1 MTPGRSEPQPLL
13 IFGEVSKNYPDAE
26 SGRVTALSRLSFKL
40 SPGEMVAVTG
50 PSGSGKTTLLNL
62 AGGLDRPSSGEILF
76 KGKNVAEFDE
86 SELAGYRNAEIGFVF
101 QEHRL
106 LPQCDVLENVI
117 IPRLPAAGRGQRG
130 AESDAETRALE
141 LLASLGM
148 ERFARRFPNTLS
160 GGERQRVAIAR
171 ALINSPALILA
182 DEPTG
187 ALDKANT
194 EALADLLFEV
204 LRETGAALLLA
215 THSEHLAAKTQ
226 RQIRLDGVNTD

>member
-1 MTPGRSEPQPLL
+1 MTTGRSEPQPLL

-204 LRETGAALLLA
+204 LTETGAALLLA

>member
-26 SGRVTALSRLSFKL
+26 YGRVTALSRLSFKL

-204 LRETGAALLLA
+204 LTETGAALLLA